1 MTQSTAENLANV
13 AIGAACVGAAYYV
26 IKTPSL
32 RRLAW
37 RLTLIG
43 LTGTLPAWFRR
54 EIEQGWHESGRSSA
68 LRSPDEPRPAAEI
81 R

>member
-1 MTQSTAENLANV
+1 MTQSSAENLANV
-13 AIGAACVGAAYYV
+13 AIGAACVGVAYYV

-43 LTGTLPAWFRR
+43 LTGTVPAWLRR

-68 LRSPDEPRPAAEI
+68 LRSPGEPRPAAQI

>member
-1 MTQSTAENLANV
+1 MTQSSAENLANV
-13 AIGAACVGAAYYV
+13 AIGAACVGVAYYV

-43 LTGTLPAWFRR
+43 LTGTVPAWLRR
-54 EIEQGWHESGRSSA
+54 EIEQGWHESGRSSS
-68 LRSPDEPRPAAEI
+68 LRSPGEPRPAAQI